1 MAALHPPRSSLAL
14 RRITLLQGLGDACLE
29 HIAAQCEWRTVEART
44 PVFLRASPGNEV
56 YFLCSGRARTT
67 TYSASGREVT
77 FRDSEAGEHFGDLS
91 AIDGEPRSADV
102 VTLEPSVVAS
112 LSASNFIAMLERE
125 PVVAMRMMRNL
136 THLVRSLTHRVI
148 DLSTLGVQTRLHAEL
163 LRLARS
169 AGVQSDNTARI
180 EPVPPH
186 AALAGKISTNREQVT
201 REMSALTKRGLLRK
215 EGLHA
220 LVVTNVQVL
229 DALVAEA
236 RGD

>member
-1 MAALHPPRSSLAL
+1 M
-14 RRITLLQGLGDACLE
+14 
-29 HIAAQCEWRTVEART
+29 
-44 PVFLRASPGNEV
+44 
-56 YFLCSGRARTT
+56 CSGRARTT